1 MIRLFLIIFFS
12 SLLLLSLS
20 VNAEQVL
27 FSKKER
33 DNDYK
38 FDYRWLDQQGD
49 AQNLSF
55 ILDKHAIFDRF
66 RNFKSFKADMAK
78 VSVNNA
84 LQKKLRTE
92 RIKGVIIDFSKN
104 SSDGEIKIRGR
115 DNQAVNAAYTRVYQ
129 LKQSLTADYL
139 ADNFYQ
145 QFTTHDQ
152 INAVKP
158 DHARFANI
166 SSADLKSIKPSI
178 LEKFSIKNIRKVTN
192 YVLGFVQ
199 SIPYSTLESRLT
211 ASGAGFNPPLKLL
224 WENQGDC
231 DSKVTLT
238 ASILRTLMPRIKM
251 VLVFI
256 DNHALI
262 GIEIP
267 AKSDDLTITLNGAS
281 YVLAEPTGPGL
292 FNLGEIAIE
301 SELAIGNGHYVAE
314 QFHALPKLKKQPT
327 EKSND
332 VSVEAPRKDD
342 Q

>member
-1 MIRLFLIIFFS
+1 MIRLFLINIFS
-12 SLLLLSLS
+12 CLLLLSLG

-27 FSKKER
+27 FSKKEH
-33 DNDYK
+33 DTDYK

-49 AQNLSF
+49 AQSLSF

-84 LQKKLRTE
+84 LQKKLRAE

-104 SSDGEIKIRGR
+104 PSDDEINIRGR
-115 DNQAVNAAYTRVYQ
+115 DSQAVNAAYAKVYQ
-129 LKQSLTADYL
+129 LKKSLTADYIT
-139 ADNFYQ
+139 DNFYQ
-145 QFTTHDQ
+145 QFTTHDR

-178 LEKFSIKNIRKVTN
+178 LEKFSIKNIRRITN

-267 AKSDDLTITLNGAS
+267 VKPDDLAITVNGVS

-301 SELAIGNGHYVAE
+301 SELAIGNGHYIAE
-314 QFHALPKLKKQPT
+314 QFHALPKPKKPPT
-327 EKSND
+327 PKSNE
-332 VSVEAPRKDD
+332 VPVEAPLKNV